1 LAAEPLR
8 VAQFNVSLGRDGP
21 GLLLRDIL
29 RGEDQQ
35 IAEVAAIIA
44 RVNPDILV
52 LNDFD
57 YDLRGVALR
66 AFAEVLSAHGADY
79 PYRQALAPNSVITS
93 DLDLDGDGR
102 FGGPGDRQ
110 GYGDFAG
117 TEGMAV
123 LSRLP
128 LEVALNLSDI
138 LWRDLP
144 GATLPEVD
152 GKPFPSAEA
161 LAVQRLS
168 SKGHYVL
175 RADNGFHPLYL
186 LVSHPTPPVFDSD
199 ANENGLRNA
208 DEIRL
213 WSLFLD
219 GALAHGLSEGARF
232 VIAGDMNADPF
243 DGEGGQ
249 DAIRDLLAH
258 PLVQDATP
266 ASEGGAAASIRQG
279 GGNLDQAGPSALD
292 TVDWDEGRTPGNMR
306 VDYVIPSANLEVTGA
321 GVFWPAPEEADAALV
336 GEGRGVGS
344 HHRLV
349 YVDLVLDR
357 GAQRLANR

>member
-1 LAAEPLR
+1 MR

-29 RGEDQQ
+29 RGDDQQ

-57 YDLRGVALR
+57 YDLRGVALA
-66 AFAEVLSAHGADY
+66 AFADVLSAHGADY

-117 TEGMAV
+117 AEGMAV

-138 LWRDLP
+138 LWQDLP

-152 GKPFPSAEA
+152 GRPFPSAAA
-161 LAVQRLS
+161 LALQRLS

-186 LVSHPTPPVFDSD
+186 LLSHPTPPVFDSD

-213 WSLFLD
+213 WTLFLD
-219 GALAHGLSEGARF
+219 GALASGLSEGARF

-249 DAIRDLLAH
+249 EAIRELLAH
-258 PLVQDATP
+258 QLVQDPAP
-266 ASEGGAAASIRQG
+266 ASEGGAAASVRQG
-279 GGNLDQAGPSALD
+279 GGNLDQVGPSGLD